1 MAPVRKKPSAAK
13 SPGLVRKK
21 PAASKTSA
29 AKSKVSSTRKK
40 PDAAAKASGA
50 VRKRPAA
57 SKTSAVKATKRKL
70 ASESPRTALK
80 KLHVP
85 KVDVS
90 RPLRKIVY
98 IMRGAPGCGKSTVAR
113 QLLAKHLSAQ
123 GVEWD
128 ASAEGAAFSPIARAF
143 VCSTDDYFTEVRE
156 NGKAEYKFDP
166 KRISQL
172 HQSNQSRCKDAMQ
185 LGRTPLFVDN
195 TNTAL
200 WEMNAYLKMADQHG
214 YCAIIIGSEQ
224 LGPDAAKPEVLLRR
238 CENDKGDRAMGKS
251 IPSEVFE
258 RMVNKYECLPEGTQG
273 VLWDPSAEALQ
284 LIRDSKSPYEQ
295 PRQPAYAGLDTEVQM
310 LETLGTMKLGS
321 YFWEEPGE
329 GNYRDSDF
337 KDAPLT
343 GSILEARSR
352 GGGFKSGRYWFL
364 PDRLHVTVSFFG
376 GNPAKREASQ
386 PQVGKDHDVS
396 VRALVFVRGGGLL
409 CAAVDLPDDDSS
421 ELKEMAGDTWRPHIT
436 LLSAKP
442 WQAKDST
449 ALLIAWEAAAKAKSE
464 GKTADTTVDA
474 AAQDTQLDSTQGS
487 MASQTAT
494 TPSVELFPSVDL
506 NGKSVDICV
515 LPVNPPQRLSKCR
528 FRMFIW

>member
-21 PAASKTSA
+21 SAASKTSA
-29 AKSKVSSTRKK
+29 AKTKGSSTRKK
-40 PDAAAKASGA
+40 PAAAKASGSA
-50 VRKRPAA
+50 QKRPAA
-57 SKTSAVKATKRKL
+57 SVDKKR
-70 ASESPRTALK
+70 ASKKPRL
-80 KLHVP
+80 P

-90 RPLRKIVY
+90 RPLRKILY

-113 QLLAKHLSAQ
+113 WLLAKHLSAQ

-143 VCSTDDYFTEVRE
+143 VCSTDDYFTDVRDD
-156 NGKAEYKFDP
+156 GSAEYKFDP
-166 KRISQL
+166 KRLSQL

-200 WEMNAYLKMADQHG
+200 WEMKAYLKMADQHG
-214 YCAIIIGSEQ
+214 YCAMIIGPEQ
-224 LGPDAAKPEVLLRR
+224 LGPDAAKPEVLLKR

-258 RMVNKYECLPEGTQG
+258 RMVNKYEGLPEGTQG
-273 VLWDPSAEALQ
+273 VVFDPSAEALQ

-295 PRQPAYAGLDTEVQM
+295 PPQPRYAGLDVEVQM

-321 YFWEEPGE
+321 LFWEEPGE

-352 GGGFKSGRYWFL
+352 GGAWKSGRYWLL
-364 PDRLHVTVSFFG
+364 PDRLHVTVAFFG
-376 GNPAKREASQ
+376 TNPASREAAKL
-386 PQVGKDHDVS
+386 QVGNDHDIS

-421 ELKEMAGDTWRPHIT
+421 ELKKMAGDEWRPHIT

-449 ALLIAWEAAAKAKSE
+449 ALLIAWEAAAKAKAE
-464 GKTADTTVDA
+464 AKQAEIAVGA
-474 AAQDTQLDSTQGS
+474 AAQDTLQSNATQLDSTQGS
-487 MASQTAT
+487 MACETAAT
-494 TPSVELFPSVDL
+494 TSVELFPSVDL

-515 LPVNPPQRLSKCR
+515 LPVNPPQRLDKCR
-528 FRMFIW
+528 FRLFIW